1 MVINYRFSKFTVFN
15 KFGDDNADLD
25 LMVAAPRRISVARL
39 AGSACWL
46 ISALA
51 SAPARLLSSD
61 VRKLIGRF

>member
-25 LMVAAPRRISVARL
+25 LMVAAPRLISVARL

-46 ISALA
+46 GFLAHLGSGFSSRSA
-51 SAPARLLSSD
+51 S
-61 VRKLIGRF
+61 